1 MKQGV
6 LVAVGGAAIVVAG
19 LSGCSSG
26 DNSAAGSSSSS
37 SSSSSESSS
46 SAASTSAEA
55 SASTKVIIDGKD
67 QNVTGSVVC
76 TNLGDTIAIA
86 IGQATTGIAATVTN
100 GDSPTVKQVG
110 LGNVDGAVLGYSQG
124 VGGGEATVE
133 KDGRDYVIK
142 GKASGADLA
151 NPMAGLVTKD
161 FEIDVTCP

>member
-6 LVAVGGAAIVVAG
+6 LVAVGGAAIVVAS

-26 DNSAAGSSSSS
+26 DKSATGSSSSS
-37 SSSSSESSS
+37 SSSSSASSS

-55 SASTKVIIDGKD
+55 SADTKVSIEGKD

-76 TNLGDTIAIA
+76 TNVGDTIAIA

-110 LGNVDGAVLGYSQG
+110 LGNVNGAVLGYSQG
-124 VGGGEATVE
+124 LPGGEAAVT
-133 KDGRDYVIK
+133 KNGKSYKIT
-142 GKASGADLA
+142 GKASGVDMA
-151 NPMAGLVTKD
+151 NPMAGMVTKT